1 MLRRRVG
8 LAANVLPLPGVD
20 GAIDPARNPI
30 ADVMHEVQTLS
41 LRAWVP
47 QRGWVALPT
56 ADAIVPA
63 TGMEIA
69 IVRTG
74 PAGPET
80 FRQVVVFE

>member
-1 MLRRRVG
+1 
-8 LAANVLPLPGVD
+8 
-20 GAIDPARNPI
+20 
-30 ADVMHEVQTLS
+30 VMHEVQTLS